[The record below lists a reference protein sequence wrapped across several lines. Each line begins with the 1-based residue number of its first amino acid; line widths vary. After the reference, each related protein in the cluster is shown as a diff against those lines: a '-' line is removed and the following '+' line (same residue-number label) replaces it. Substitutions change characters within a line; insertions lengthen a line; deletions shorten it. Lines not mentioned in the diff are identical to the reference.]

1 MAGWRKSLGE
11 VFIYNFINAM
21 GSLEQVEANIQTEME
36 YQSKNELRPETHDII
51 HQLPR
56 ADECVAHARQ
66 NLVKRLDRAEEV
78 TLRGVVESLEAVV
91 YPQIHRNPLAGECFI
106 SLDLEDAD
114 SRRSRQ
120 TSFLLTNADLA
131 MDVLFD
137 RGFSCVRKG
146 HGLKTK
152 LQVRWDAPRLRR

>member
-1 MAGWRKSLGE
+1 MK
-11 VFIYNFINAM
+11 
-21 GSLEQVEANIQTEME
+21 
-36 YQSKNELRPETHDII
+36 
-51 HQLPR
+51 
-56 ADECVAHARQ
+56 
-66 NLVKRLDRAEEV
+66 
-78 TLRGVVESLEAVV
+78 LRGVVESLEAVV
-91 YPQIHRNPLAGECFI
+91 YPQIHHNPLAGECFI

-152 LQVRWDAPRLRR
+152 LQVRWDAPRLRRYE